1 MLGAFPNNNARS
13 IDALL
18 SMQMLVTEDRYQSL
32 AVMLSKQT
40 LHKVFVTTAPPST
53 SRSTRVFRIEQR
65 AHINST

>member
-1 MLGAFPNNNARS
+1 
-13 IDALL
+13 
-18 SMQMLVTEDRYQSL
+18 MQMLVTEDRYQSL